1 VLRRPTLLLIVRHYQ
16 KQLLDQ
22 AKIVVEPLG
31 FDWDRM
37 PHEILQSVSAVIS
50 DWRVH
55 SRTSCTFHRAATPRK
70 PDGLVDQRA

>member
-37 PHEILQSVSAVIS
+37 PHEILQSV
-50 DWRVH
+50 
-55 SRTSCTFHRAATPRK
+55 F
-70 PDGLVDQRA
+70 GG